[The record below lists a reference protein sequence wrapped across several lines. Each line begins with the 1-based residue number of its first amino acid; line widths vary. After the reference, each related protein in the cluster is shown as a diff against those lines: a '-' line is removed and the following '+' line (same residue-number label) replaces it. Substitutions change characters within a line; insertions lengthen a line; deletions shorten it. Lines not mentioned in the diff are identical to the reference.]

1 MNMNKH
7 FKNITRGYAML
18 WLVLLLLH
26 VNRTDAQVQVL
37 SIDEVLETID
47 KQNPMLQE
55 SEYKVKALEEY
66 ANGSKSWMA
75 PMIGFGPYWYPYPGE
90 KLMSPAEEGMYMAT
104 IEQDIPNPAKLKAK
118 KNYMVSRIGVEQ
130 EARAIQ
136 LNRLRTDAK
145 NYYYRWLTA
154 EKKKSVLRENIEIAE
169 TMLKLA
175 RIRYPYN
182 QGSLGSIYKAE
193 ARLHEVENMIVMLE
207 GDIEESSFR
216 LKALMNLDHNALI
229 MIDTA
234 TVVRIGTEILNYDTA
249 DLRSERRDI
258 RQMDRTIESMRLN
271 QRLQS
276 MGAKPD
282 FKVRFEHMD
291 PKGAGM
297 PRQYS
302 LMAMVTIPIA
312 PWSSKMYR
320 SETNAMKYEIEAM
333 KRSREA
339 ILLETKGMLSGMAKQ
354 IARMEQQISNYEL
367 KIIPALKKNYET
379 LMIAYEENTEDLPM
393 VVDAWEA
400 LNMAQM
406 NHLEKLTDYYE
417 MIVRYEN
424 ETYQ

>member
-1 MNMNKH
+1 
-7 FKNITRGYAML
+7 
-18 WLVLLLLH
+18 
-26 VNRTDAQVQVL
+26 
-37 SIDEVLETID
+37 
-47 KQNPMLQE
+47 
-55 SEYKVKALEEY
+55 
-66 ANGSKSWMA
+66 
-75 PMIGFGPYWYPYPGE
+75 
-90 KLMSPAEEGMYMAT
+90 
-104 IEQDIPNPAKLKAK
+104 
-118 KNYMVSRIGVEQ
+118 
-130 EARAIQ
+130 
-136 LNRLRTDAK
+136 
-145 NYYYRWLTA
+145 
-154 EKKKSVLRENIEIAE
+154 KSVLRENIEIAE

-216 LKALMNLDHNALI
+216 LKALMNLDHNELI

-234 TVVRIGTEILNYDTA
+234 TVVRIGTEILDYDTA

-339 ILLETKGMLSGMAKQ
+339 
-354 IARMEQQISNYEL
+354 
-367 KIIPALKKNYET
+367 
-379 LMIAYEENTEDLPM
+379 
-393 VVDAWEA
+393 
-400 LNMAQM
+400 
-406 NHLEKLTDYYE
+406 
-417 MIVRYEN
+417 
-424 ETYQ
+424 